1 MEHDLNHTIALLVR
15 TPAALDALLR
25 DLPEAWTSPNEGEK
39 TMSAFDVVGHLL
51 HAERTNWIPR
61 VKMLLEFGENQIFQ
75 GFDRWAQLR
84 NSRGK
89 SLAQLLDEF
98 ASARSDSLAELRA
111 LKLQQADF
119 LRRGNHPALGVVTL
133 SELVAAW
140 AAHDLTH
147 MHQVT
152 RIMAHQYRE
161 AVGPWIAY
169 LGVLKCAGHSS
180 P

>member
-1 MEHDLNHTIALLVR
+1 MRQAGRHTWNSARIKYFRVSTAGPNCEIAV
-15 TPAALDALLR
+15 
-25 DLPEAWTSPNEGEK
+25 
-39 TMSAFDVVGHLL
+39 
-51 HAERTNWIPR
+51 
-61 VKMLLEFGENQIFQ
+61 ENP
-75 GFDRWAQLR
+75 
-84 NSRGK
+84 SR
-89 SLAQLLDEF
+89 SYLDEF